1 MSKDVNNQTAE
12 KLFAS
17 TTHDV
22 LWANPKGEFFTSEN
36 LGSLSLKAGQKL
48 TKFERTEKSEK
59 EAADVKVPELN
70 IKDTIAKIKAVGSL
84 EVIEAFESDDRKSV
98 KQVYDWKL
106 NQLTEAIT
114 VVGAKNVANGNEDT
128 DTKKKI

>member
-1 MSKDVNNQTAE
+1 MSKDVNKQTAE

-36 LGSLSLKAGQKL
+36 IGSLSLKAGQKL
-48 TKFERTEKSEK
+48 TKFERSEKSEK
-59 EAADVKVPELN
+59 EVTDVKVAEVN
-70 IKDTIAKIKAVGSL
+70 IKDTIAKIKAVDSL
-84 EVIEAFESDDRKSV
+84 EALKAFESDDRKSV

-106 NQLTEAIT
+106 KQLTEAIT
-114 VVGAKNVANGNEDT
+114 VVGAKNVANGNEDNA
-128 DTKKKI
+128 TKK

>member
-1 MSKDVNNQTAE
+1 MSKDVNKQTAE

-36 LGSLSLKAGQKL
+36 IGSLSLKAGQKL
-48 TKFERTEKSEK
+48 TKFERSEKSEK
-59 EAADVKVPELN
+59 EVTDVKVAEVN
-70 IKDTIAKIKAVGSL
+70 IKDTIAKIKAVDSL
-84 EVIEAFESDDRKSV
+84 EALKAFESDDRKSV

-106 NQLTEAIT
+106 KQLTEAIT
-114 VVGAKNVANGNEDT
+114 VVGAKNVANVNEDNA
-128 DTKKKI
+128 TKK

>member
-1 MSKDVNNQTAE
+1 MSKDVNKQTAE

-70 IKDTIAKIKAVGSL
+70 IKDTIAKIKAVDSL
-84 EVIEAFESDDRKSV
+84 EALKAFESDDRKSV

-106 NQLTEAIT
+106 KQLTEAIT
-114 VVGAKNVANGNEDT
+114 VVGAKNVANVNEDNA
-128 DTKKKI
+128 TKK

>member
-1 MSKDVNNQTAE
+1 MSKDVNKQTAE

-84 EVIEAFESDDRKSV
+84 EALKAFESDDRKSV

-106 NQLTEAIT
+106 KQLTEAIT
-114 VVGAKNVANGNEDT
+114 VVGAKNVANVNEDNA
-128 DTKKKI
+128 TKK

>member
-1 MSKDVNNQTAE
+1 MSKDVNKQTAE

-36 LGSLSLKAGQKL
+36 IGSLSLKAGQKL
-48 TKFERTEKSEK
+48 TKFERSEKSEK
-59 EAADVKVPELN
+59 EVTDVKVPEVN
-70 IKDTIAKIKAVGSL
+70 IKDTIAKIKAVDSL
-84 EVIEAFESDDRKSV
+84 EALKAFESDDRKSV

-106 NQLTEAIT
+106 KQLTEAIT

-128 DTKKKI
+128 DTKK

>member
-1 MSKDVNNQTAE
+1 MSKDVNKQTAE

-36 LGSLSLKAGQKL
+36 IGSLSLKAGQRL
-48 TKFERTEKSEK
+48 TKFERSEKSEK
-59 EAADVKVPELN
+59 EVTDVKVPEVN

-84 EVIEAFESDDRKSV
+84 EALKAFESDDRKSV

-128 DTKKKI
+128 DTKK

>member
-1 MSKDVNNQTAE
+1 MSKDVNKQTAE

-36 LGSLSLKAGQKL
+36 IGSLSLKAGQKL
-48 TKFERTEKSEK
+48 TKFERSEKSEK
-59 EAADVKVPELN
+59 EVTDVKVAEVN
-70 IKDTIAKIKAVGSL
+70 IKDTIAKIKAVDSL
-84 EVIEAFESDDRKSV
+84 EALKAFESDERKSV
-98 KQVYDWKL
+98 KQIYDWKL
-106 NQLTEAIT
+106 KQLTEAIT

-128 DTKKKI
+128 DTKK

>member
-1 MSKDVNNQTAE
+1 MSKEILKQTAE

-36 LGSLSLKAGQKL
+36 IGSLSLKAGQKL
-48 TKFERTEKSEK
+48 TKFERSEKSEK
-59 EAADVKVPELN
+59 EVTDVKVPEVN
-70 IKDTIAKIKAVGSL
+70 IKDTIAKIKAVDSL
-84 EVIEAFESDDRKSV
+84 EALKAFESDDRKSV

-106 NQLTEAIT
+106 KQLTEAIT
-114 VVGAKNVANGNEDT
+114 VVDAKDVANGNEDT
-128 DTKKKI
+128 ATKK

>member
-1 MSKDVNNQTAE
+1 MSKDVNKQTAE

-59 EAADVKVPELN
+59 EATDVKVPELN

-84 EVIEAFESDDRKSV
+84 EALKAFESDDRKSV

-128 DTKKKI
+128 DTKK

>member
-1 MSKDVNNQTAE
+1 MSKDVNKQTAE

-48 TKFERTEKSEK
+48 TKFERSEKSEK
-59 EAADVKVPELN
+59 EVTDVKVSEVN
-70 IKDTIAKIKAVGSL
+70 IKDTIAKIKAVDSL
-84 EVIEAFESDDRKSV
+84 EALKAFESDDRKSV

-128 DTKKKI
+128 DTKK

>member
-1 MSKDVNNQTAE
+1 MSKDVNMQTAE

-36 LGSLSLKAGQKL
+36 IGSLSLKAGQKL
-48 TKFERTEKSEK
+48 TKFERSEKSEK
-59 EAADVKVPELN
+59 EVTDVKVSEVN
-70 IKDTIAKIKAVGSL
+70 IKDTIAKIKAVDSL
-84 EVIEAFESDDRKSV
+84 EALKAFESDERKSV
-98 KQVYDWKL
+98 KQIYDWKL

-128 DTKKKI
+128 DTKK

>member
-1 MSKDVNNQTAE
+1 MSKDVNKQTAE

-36 LGSLSLKAGQKL
+36 IGSLSLKAGQKL
-48 TKFERTEKSEK
+48 TKFERSEKSEK
-59 EAADVKVPELN
+59 EVTDVKVSEVN
-70 IKDTIAKIKAVGSL
+70 IKDTIAKIKAVDSL
-84 EVIEAFESDDRKSV
+84 EALKAFESDERKSV

-128 DTKKKI
+128 DTKK

>member
-1 MSKDVNNQTAE
+1 MSKDVNKQTAE

-36 LGSLSLKAGQKL
+36 IGSLSLKAGQKL

-84 EVIEAFESDDRKSV
+84 EALKAFESDDRKSV

-128 DTKKKI
+128 DTKK

>member
-1 MSKDVNNQTAE
+1 MSKDVNKQTAE

-48 TKFERTEKSEK
+48 TKFERSEKSEK
-59 EAADVKVPELN
+59 EVTDVKVSEVN

-84 EVIEAFESDDRKSV
+84 EALKAFESDDRKSV

-106 NQLTEAIT
+106 KQLTEAIT
-114 VVGAKNVANGNEDT
+114 VVGAKNVANVNEDNA
-128 DTKKKI
+128 TKK

>member
-1 MSKDVNNQTAE
+1 MSKDVNKQTAE

-59 EAADVKVPELN
+59 EAADVKVPEVN
-70 IKDTIAKIKAVGSL
+70 IKDTIAKIKAVDSL
-84 EVIEAFESDDRKSV
+84 EALKAFESDDRKSV

-128 DTKKKI
+128 DTKK

>member
-1 MSKDVNNQTAE
+1 MSKDVNKQTAE

-36 LGSLSLKAGQKL
+36 IGSLSLKAGQKL
-48 TKFERTEKSEK
+48 TKFERSEKSEK
-59 EAADVKVPELN
+59 EVTDVKVSEVN

-84 EVIEAFESDDRKSV
+84 EALKAFESDDRKSV

-128 DTKKKI
+128 DTKK

>member
-1 MSKDVNNQTAE
+1 MSKDVNKQTAE

-36 LGSLSLKAGQKL
+36 IGSLSLKAGQKL
-48 TKFERTEKSEK
+48 TKFERSEKSEK
-59 EAADVKVPELN
+59 EVTDVKVPEVN
-70 IKDTIAKIKAVGSL
+70 IKDTIAKIKAVDSL
-84 EVIEAFESDDRKSV
+84 EALKAFESDECKSV
-98 KQVYDWKL
+98 KQIYDWKL
-106 NQLTEAIT
+106 KQLTEAIT

-128 DTKKKI
+128 DTKK

>member
-1 MSKDVNNQTAE
+1 MSKDVNKQTAE

-48 TKFERTEKSEK
+48 TKFERSEKSEK
-59 EAADVKVPELN
+59 EVTDVKVPEVN
-70 IKDTIAKIKAVGSL
+70 IKDTIAKIKAVDSL
-84 EVIEAFESDDRKSV
+84 EALKAFESDDRKSV

-128 DTKKKI
+128 DTKK

>member
-1 MSKDVNNQTAE
+1 MSKDVNKQTAE

-36 LGSLSLKAGQKL
+36 IGSLSLKAGQKL
-48 TKFERTEKSEK
+48 TKFERSEKSEK
-59 EAADVKVPELN
+59 EVTDVKVPEVN
-70 IKDTIAKIKAVGSL
+70 IKDTIAKIKAVDSL
-84 EVIEAFESDDRKSV
+84 EVLKAFESDDRKSV

-106 NQLTEAIT
+106 KQLTEAIT
-114 VVGAKNVANGNEDT
+114 VVGAKNVANVNEDNA
-128 DTKKKI
+128 TKK

>member
-1 MSKDVNNQTAE
+1 MSKDVNKQTAE

-36 LGSLSLKAGQKL
+36 IGSLSLKAGQKL
-48 TKFERTEKSEK
+48 TKFERSEKSEK
-59 EAADVKVPELN
+59 EVTDVKVPEVN

-84 EVIEAFESDDRKSV
+84 EALKAFESDDRKSV

-128 DTKKKI
+128 DTKK

>member
-1 MSKDVNNQTAE
+1 MSKDVNKQTAE

-36 LGSLSLKAGQKL
+36 IGSLSLKAGQKL
-48 TKFERTEKSEK
+48 TKFERSEKSEK
-59 EAADVKVPELN
+59 EVTDVKVSEVN
-70 IKDTIAKIKAVGSL
+70 IKDTIAKIKAVDSL
-84 EVIEAFESDDRKSV
+84 EALKAFESDDRKSV

-106 NQLTEAIT
+106 KQLTEAIT

-128 DTKKKI
+128 DTKK

>member
-1 MSKDVNNQTAE
+1 MSKDVNKQTAE

-36 LGSLSLKAGQKL
+36 IGSLSLKAGQKL

-59 EAADVKVPELN
+59 EAADVKLPELN
-70 IKDTIAKIKAVGSL
+70 IKDTIAKIKAVDSL
-84 EVIEAFESDDRKSV
+84 EALKAFESDDRKSV

-128 DTKKKI
+128 DTKK

>member
-1 MSKDVNNQTAE
+1 MSKETIKQTAE

-36 LGSLSLKAGQKL
+36 IGSLSLKAGQKL
-48 TKFERTEKSEK
+48 TKFERSEKSEK
-59 EAADVKVPELN
+59 EVTDVKVSEVN
-70 IKDTIAKIKAVGSL
+70 IKDTIAKIKAVDSL
-84 EVIEAFESDDRKSV
+84 EALKAFESDDRKSV

-106 NQLTEAIT
+106 KQLTEAIT
-114 VVGAKNVANGNEDT
+114 VVGVKDVANGNEDT
-128 DTKKKI
+128 ATKK

>member
-1 MSKDVNNQTAE
+1 MSKDVNKQTAE

-84 EVIEAFESDDRKSV
+84 EALKAFESDDRKSV

-106 NQLTEAIT
+106 KQLTEAIT

-128 DTKKKI
+128 DTKK

>member
-1 MSKDVNNQTAE
+1 MSKDVNKQTAE

-36 LGSLSLKAGQKL
+36 IGSLSLKAGQKL
-48 TKFERTEKSEK
+48 TKFERSEKSEK
-59 EAADVKVPELN
+59 EVTDVKVPEVN

-84 EVIEAFESDDRKSV
+84 EALKAFESDDRKSV

-106 NQLTEAIT
+106 KQLTEAIT
-114 VVGAKNVANGNEDT
+114 VVGAKNVANVNEDNA
-128 DTKKKI
+128 TKK

>member
-1 MSKDVNNQTAE
+1 MSKETIKQTAE

-36 LGSLSLKAGQKL
+36 IGSLSLKAGQKL
-48 TKFERTEKSEK
+48 TKFERSEKSEK
-59 EAADVKVPELN
+59 EVTDVKVSEVN
-70 IKDTIAKIKAVGSL
+70 IKDTIAKIKAVDSL
-84 EVIEAFESDDRKSV
+84 EALKAFESDDRKSV

-114 VVGAKNVANGNEDT
+114 VVGAKNVANVNEDNA
-128 DTKKKI
+128 TKK

>member
-1 MSKDVNNQTAE
+1 MSKDVNKQTAE

-36 LGSLSLKAGQKL
+36 IGSLSLKAGQKL
-48 TKFERTEKSEK
+48 TKFERSEKSEK
-59 EAADVKVPELN
+59 EVTDVKVSEVN
-70 IKDTIAKIKAVGSL
+70 IKDTIAKIKAVDSL
-84 EVIEAFESDDRKSV
+84 EALKAFESDERKSV
-98 KQVYDWKL
+98 KQIYDWKL
-106 NQLTEAIT
+106 KQLTEAIT

-128 DTKKKI
+128 DTKK

>member
-1 MSKDVNNQTAE
+1 MSKDVNKQTAE

-36 LGSLSLKAGQKL
+36 IGSLSLKAGQKL

-59 EAADVKVPELN
+59 EAADVKVSEVN
-70 IKDTIAKIKAVGSL
+70 IKDTIAKIKAVDSL
-84 EVIEAFESDDRKSV
+84 EALKAFESDERKSV
-98 KQVYDWKL
+98 KQIYDWKL
-106 NQLTEAIT
+106 KQLTEAIT

-128 DTKKKI
+128 DTKK

>member
-1 MSKDVNNQTAE
+1 MSQETIKQTAE

-36 LGSLSLKAGQKL
+36 IGSLSLKAGQKL
-48 TKFERTEKSEK
+48 TKFERSEKSEK
-59 EAADVKVPELN
+59 EVTDVKVSEVN
-70 IKDTIAKIKAVGSL
+70 IKDTIAKIKAVDSL
-84 EVIEAFESDDRKSV
+84 EALKAFESDERKSV
-98 KQVYDWKL
+98 KQIYDWKL

-128 DTKKKI
+128 DTKK

>member
-1 MSKDVNNQTAE
+1 MSKDVNKQTAE

-36 LGSLSLKAGQKL
+36 IGSLSLKAGQKL
-48 TKFERTEKSEK
+48 TKFERSEKSEK
-59 EAADVKVPELN
+59 EVTDVKVTEVN
-70 IKDTIAKIKAVGSL
+70 IKDTIAKIKAVDSL
-84 EVIEAFESDDRKSV
+84 EALKAFESDDRKSV

-106 NQLTEAIT
+106 KQLTEAIT
-114 VVGAKNVANGNEDT
+114 VVGAKNVANVNEDNA
-128 DTKKKI
+128 TKK

>member
-1 MSKDVNNQTAE
+1 MSKDVNKQTAE

-84 EVIEAFESDDRKSV
+84 EALKAFESDDRKSV

-114 VVGAKNVANGNEDT
+114 VDGAKNVANGNEDT
-128 DTKKKI
+128 DTKK

>member
-1 MSKDVNNQTAE
+1 MSKDVNKQTAE

-36 LGSLSLKAGQKL
+36 IGSLSLKAGQKL
-48 TKFERTEKSEK
+48 TKFERSEKSEK
-59 EAADVKVPELN
+59 EVTDVKVPEVN
-70 IKDTIAKIKAVGSL
+70 IKDTIAKIKAVDSL
-84 EVIEAFESDDRKSV
+84 EALKAFESDDRKSV

-128 DTKKKI
+128 DTKK

>member
-1 MSKDVNNQTAE
+1 MSKDVNKQTAE

-36 LGSLSLKAGQKL
+36 IGSLSLKAGQKL
-48 TKFERTEKSEK
+48 TKFERSEKSEK
-59 EAADVKVPELN
+59 EVTDVKVSEVN
-70 IKDTIAKIKAVGSL
+70 IKDTIAKIKAVDSL
-84 EVIEAFESDDRKSV
+84 EALKAFESDDRKSV

-106 NQLTEAIT
+106 KQLTEAIT
-114 VVGAKNVANGNEDT
+114 VVGAKDVANGNEDT
-128 DTKKKI
+128 ATKK

>member
-1 MSKDVNNQTAE
+1 MSKDVNKQTAE

-59 EAADVKVPELN
+59 EDADVKVPELN

-84 EVIEAFESDDRKSV
+84 EALKAFESDDRKSV

-106 NQLTEAIT
+106 KQLTEAIT

-128 DTKKKI
+128 DTKK

>member
-1 MSKDVNNQTAE
+1 MSKDVNKQTAE

-48 TKFERTEKSEK
+48 TKFERSEKSEK
-59 EAADVKVPELN
+59 EVTDVKVPEVN

-84 EVIEAFESDDRKSV
+84 EALKAFESDDRKSV

-106 NQLTEAIT
+106 KQLTEAIT

-128 DTKKKI
+128 DTKK